1 MADKRYEPLERLRIA
16 DPDTYVW
23 VKGRLVLISPPPG
36 EMSVDLLTEATI
48 WGLSQEPGVGEAM
61 AKGILDL
68 MAQAADDRLQAYQG
82 LVRQAA
88 ETGPTLGRIMATYLA
103 PVLMQGDAFL
113 NRFRHTVAVMLEKG
127 TYTLNAPLE
136 VMTALLSTDDMQS
149 AEAYLAL
156 LDTAFSQPMTYN
168 QSLRLVYLIPKAVSE
183 FAPRRRLWQIAQ
195 FIKVAAVDLKLVD
208 SFLDGLEK
216 GAGLLDSAALD
227 NFVDQALERYGHAPE
242 AGKKFLS
249 LVSKVGKDACAALQR
264 AVPLAHVAA
273 QLNRY
278 LYARIGRAIAVKPIS
293 GLPKGVSPDVSW
305 VCSDG
310 RFIYLPDEI
319 DHYRDRDANGA
330 LYRALTRLEAGFF
343 ECRTFEFDLD
353 RAVDLYPEIASRAA
367 GSPDEIGREFL
378 CDGERFLHRFTHSRL
393 AADLFDIFEQ
403 ARVTRYLW
411 YHYPGLMRQVAP
423 VVRRQ
428 WTALGPQVSDHLLA
442 PVYRELVL
450 ADSTSAPKGRLGGA
464 QQRLVEIFHA
474 NRETSCRVE
483 SMARLTCIGYD
494 LVKKNLGRKI
504 SGYASLPLPF
514 NRRVRWD
521 FVGRTS
527 TVQDQTARKIQVRLK
542 EKGLRVYRSD
552 LRSRLAEQRGLL
564 SADDI
569 FDLVIIRGRN
579 DGAAELAADLSASD
593 WEDILGK
600 SMDPG
605 GGTHEALLDAFAY
618 PEWDH
623 HLQDYLHDH
632 TRVYEK
638 KVLENSEDD
647 FYEQV
652 LSRYRGLLA
661 NMRRAFELLKPEGL
675 TLLRQWPEG
684 DAFDYRALLD
694 FAIDRRAGH
703 IPSDRLFIKRLKQER
718 DVAVLLLVDLSR
730 STANRVSTG
739 DATVL
744 DVAKEATVLFCE
756 ALEVVGD
763 DFAIAGF
770 SGTGRHSVD
779 FYGIKRFGEAMNRPV
794 QSRISAL
801 APQRSTRMGA
811 AIRHA
816 GALLTKAD
824 ARVRLMI
831 IVSDGFPND
840 LGYKSDYAIA
850 DTRRAV
856 QEVRSRN
863 LHVKA
868 ITVNVGSDPRL
879 DDLYGR
885 AHHHVIGDVRELPDK
900 LLRLYGTLTRC

>member
-1 MADKRYEPLERLRIA
+1 MADNRYAPLEKLRIA
-16 DPDTYVW
+16 DPDTFVW
-23 VKGRLVLISPPPG
+23 VKGRLVLISPPAD
-36 EMSVDLLTEATI
+36 EASVDLLAEATI
-48 WGLSQEPGVGEAM
+48 WGLSLEPGMGEAV
-61 AKGILDL
+61 AGGLLDL
-68 MAQAADDRLQAYQG
+68 MAQGADDRLQAYQG

-88 ETGPTLGRIMATYLA
+88 ETGPTLGRIMATYLG
-103 PVLMQGDAFL
+103 PVLMRGDAFL
-113 NRFRHTVAVMLEKG
+113 NRFRHTVTVMLEKG

-136 VMTALLSTDDMQS
+136 VMTALLSTGDTQS
-149 AEAYLAL
+149 AEAFLAL

-168 QSLRLVYLIPKAVSE
+168 QSLRLVYLIPKAVSG
-183 FAPRRRLWQIAQ
+183 FAPRRRQWQIAQ
-195 FIKVAAVDLKLVD
+195 FIKVAAADLKLVD
-208 SFLDGLEK
+208 PFLDGLEK
-216 GAGLLDSAALD
+216 GAGLLDGTALD
-227 NFVDQALERYGHAPE
+227 DFVGQALERYDHAPE

-249 LVSKVGKDACAALQR
+249 LASKVGKDACAVLQR
-264 AVPLAHVAA
+264 AVPLAHVAS

-278 LYARIGRAIAVKPIS
+278 LNARIGRAIAVKPIS

-319 DHYRDRDANGA
+319 DLHSDRDSNGA
-330 LYRALTRLEAGFF
+330 LYRTLTRLEAGFF
-343 ECRTFEFDLD
+343 ECRTFAFDLD
-353 RAVDLYPEIASRAA
+353 RAVDLYPEIASRA
-367 GSPDEIGREFL
+367 GGCLEEIDREFM
-378 CDGERFLHRFTHSRL
+378 CDGECFLHRFTHSRL

-403 ARVTRYLW
+403 ARVTRFLW
-411 YHYPGLMRQVAP
+411 HHYPGLMRQVAP

-428 WTALGPQVSDHLLA
+428 WAALGPQASDHLLA
-442 PVYRELVL
+442 PVYLELVL
-450 ADSTSAPKGRLGGA
+450 AVGTSAPRERLGGELL
-464 QQRLVEIFHA
+464 RLVDMFHA
-474 NRETSCRVE
+474 NMETGCRVE
-483 SMARLTCIGYD
+483 SMARLVCIGYD
-494 LVKKNLGRKI
+494 LIEETLGRKI

-521 FVGRTS
+521 LVGRAS
-527 TVQDQTARKIQVRLK
+527 TDQDRTARKIQVRLK

-569 FDLVIIRGRN
+569 ADLVIVRGRN
-579 DGAAELAADLSASD
+579 DVAAELAADFSVSD

-605 GGTHEALLDAFAY
+605 GRTHEALLEAFAY

-638 KVLENSEDD
+638 KVLEDSEDD

-652 LSRYRGLLA
+652 LMRYRGLLA

-739 DATVL
+739 DTSVL

-779 FYGIKRFGEAMNRPV
+779 FYGIKRFGEAMNRTV

-801 APQRSTRMGA
+801 QPQRSTRMGA

-816 GALLTKAD
+816 GAMLAKAD

-850 DTRRAV
+850 DTRRSV
-856 QEVRSRN
+856 QEARSRN